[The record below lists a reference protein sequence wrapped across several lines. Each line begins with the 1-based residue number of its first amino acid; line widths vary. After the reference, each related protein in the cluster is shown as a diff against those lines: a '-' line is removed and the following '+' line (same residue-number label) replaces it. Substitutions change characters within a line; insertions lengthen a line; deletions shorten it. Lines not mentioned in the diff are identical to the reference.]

1 MSEKTFSDRWQQ
13 LDWDDLTLQLNS
25 KTARDVERALS
36 ADTLTTT
43 DFMALISPAAR
54 SVKHPYLN
62 W

>member
-25 KTARDVERALS
+25 KTTRDVERALS

-43 DFMALISPAAR
+43 DFMALISWLPGR
-54 SVKHPYLN
+54 ISK
-62 W
+62 